1 MSVIGLRSTLFQ
13 PCQFRNAP
21 FSIPAIALSTGNYVF
36 EEILNSLT
44 HGLGFIASV
53 VGTLLLMSAASAP
66 GTTPYHW
73 WSCLLFSLSLM
84 MLYISSSLYHSFFML
99 PHAKDVLQILDHVGI
114 YLLIAGSYS
123 PIMMIALHH
132 SHRANLLLLLEWLT
146 AFGGICVSI
155 ASSGVGVSNQATN
168 LVEVFIFLGMGC
180 AAFGI
185 WDDLVANLP
194 ATALYLLVGGGM
206 AYIIGVVFFILGE
219 IKPIYH
225 MVWHMFVMLGS
236 LLHWLCVYHFVVGMG
251 LVATQQR

>member
-1 MSVIGLRSTLFQ
+1 
-13 PCQFRNAP
+13 
-21 FSIPAIALSTGNYVF
+21 
-36 EEILNSLT
+36 
-44 HGLGFIASV
+44 
-53 VGTLLLMSAASAP
+53 
-66 GTTPYHW
+66 
-73 WSCLLFSLSLM
+73 

>member
-1 MSVIGLRSTLFQ
+1 MCVYLNNPLTRPPSL
-13 PCQFRNAP
+13 PP
-21 FSIPAIALSTGNYVF
+21 SISGNYVF

-84 MLYISSSLYHSFFML
+84 ILYISSSLYHSMFML
-99 PHAKDVLQILDHVGI
+99 PHAKDVLQVMDHVGI

-123 PIMMIALHH
+123 PFMMIALHH
-132 SHRANLLLLLEWLT
+132 SPRANLLLLLEWVT
-146 AFGGICVSI
+146 AGGGVCVSI

-168 LVEVFIFLGMGC
+168 LVEVVIFLVMGC
-180 AAFGI
+180 AAFAI
-185 WDDLVANLP
+185 WSDLVVYLP
-194 ATALYLLVGGGM
+194 ETALYLLVGGGL
-206 AYIIGVVFFILGE
+206 AYIFGVIFFILGE

-225 MVWHMFVMLGS
+225 MVWHLCVMLGS
-236 LLHWLCVYHFVVGMG
+236 LLHWLCVYHFVVGMDVVLAVKG
-251 LVATQQR
+251 